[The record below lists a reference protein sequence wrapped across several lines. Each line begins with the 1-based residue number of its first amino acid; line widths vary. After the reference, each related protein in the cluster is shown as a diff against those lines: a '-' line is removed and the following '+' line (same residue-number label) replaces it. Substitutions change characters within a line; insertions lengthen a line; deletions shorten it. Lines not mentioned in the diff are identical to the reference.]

1 MPFGQSTP
9 AIRDLDMRSATRD
22 MADKIQRQIKAVQ
35 KEVDRLQKEL
45 QDVAE
50 EIKAGK
56 ELLKKGTD
64 DETAQKT
71 EENMKDAKKRRAKIE
86 DQLDSEMRVW
96 QYWINVS
103 NGDKCFA
110 G

>member
-9 AIRDLDMRSATRD
+9 AIRDLDLRSATRD
-22 MADKIQRQIKAVQ
+22 MADQIQRQIKSIKRQ
-35 KEVDRLQKEL
+35 MDRLQKEL

-56 ELLKKGTD
+56 ELLKEGTD

-71 EENMKDAKKRRAKIE
+71 TENMKDAKERRAKIA
-86 DQLDSEMRVW
+86 DLLD
-96 QYWINVS
+96 WISVVLECS
-103 NGDKCFA
+103 TG
-110 G
+110 